1 MNVNLVSMEE
11 IMRLLLGLEE
21 MSSISFPISIEIIL
35 VSIVYLKFFKVSLP
49 GFEIIKVIVIEFSGN
64 ISKKQTYLKLQFG
77 CTFDLNETF

>member
-1 MNVNLVSMEE
+1 
-11 IMRLLLGLEE
+11 
-21 MSSISFPISIEIIL
+21 MSSISFPISIDIIL

-77 CTFDLNETF
+77 CTVRLI

>member
-1 MNVNLVSMEE
+1 MENIISDTKMNVNLVSMEE

-49 GFEIIKVIVIEFSGN
+49 GFEWKL
-64 ISKKQTYLKLQFG
+64 LK
-77 CTFDLNETF
+77 

>member
-1 MNVNLVSMEE
+1 
-11 IMRLLLGLEE
+11 

-64 ISKKQTYLKLQFG
+64 KRI
-77 CTFDLNETF
+77 